1 MNVSL
6 SRFFAS
12 LAIAAATLGLSSM
25 PSARAEVVFGNLGA
39 SGTAALSTT
48 NTDITS
54 TFRIAVPFTTGSDSS
69 FLKLQSITLGL
80 FYDNL
85 ETSSFGLSIYE
96 DNSGVPSATV
106 AATAPAQNVGTV
118 GLYTFNF
125 SSFQMASNTTYWI
138 QPAVDL
144 SWYTPNSSPTP
155 VAYNSSGYTWPGSGT
170 ASNDGGS
177 TWDTD
182 ELVVVNGRYAFSVQ
196 AVPEPSTLVLAAAA
210 LGLGCYAAA
219 RRRRA

>member
-1 MNVSL
+1 MHASL
-6 SRFFAS
+6 SRFVAS
-12 LAIAAATLGLSSM
+12 LAVAAALLGLGAM
-25 PSARAEVVFGNLGA
+25 PAAQAEVVFGNLGA
-39 SGTAALSTT
+39 SATAALSTT

-54 TFRIAVPFTTGSDSS
+54 TYRIAVPFTTGSDSS

-80 FYDNL
+80 FYDNFL
-85 ETSSFGLSIYE
+85 TSSFGLSIYE

-106 AATAPAQNVGTV
+106 AATAPAQNIGIV

-125 SSFQMASNTTYWI
+125 SSFQMASNKTYWI

-144 SWYTPNSSPTP
+144 SWYTPNSGLTP
-155 VAYNSSGYTWPGSGT
+155 VAYSSSGYTWPGTGT
-170 ASNDGGS
+170 ASIDSGS

-182 ELVVVNGRYAFSVQ
+182 ELFVNNGRYAFSVQ
-196 AVPEPSTLVLAAAA
+196 AVPEPSTFVLMATA
-210 LGLGCYAAA
+210 LGLGCVAAT